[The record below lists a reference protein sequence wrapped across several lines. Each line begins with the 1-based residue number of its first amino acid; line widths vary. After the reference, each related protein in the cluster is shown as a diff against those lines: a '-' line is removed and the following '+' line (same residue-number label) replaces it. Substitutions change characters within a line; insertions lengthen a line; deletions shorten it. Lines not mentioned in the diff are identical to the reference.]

1 MEDIINEIKKIASK
15 EKLNKVI
22 LFGSRARND
31 NSERSDIDLAVYT
44 DNIQSYNN
52 FLQALDD
59 IETLLKFDVTLIE
72 EDMNEEFLNSIAK
85 EGKIIYEKL
94 CG

>member
-1 MEDIINEIKKIASK
+1 MEDIINEIEKIANK

-85 EGKIIYEKL
+85 EGKIIYEKH